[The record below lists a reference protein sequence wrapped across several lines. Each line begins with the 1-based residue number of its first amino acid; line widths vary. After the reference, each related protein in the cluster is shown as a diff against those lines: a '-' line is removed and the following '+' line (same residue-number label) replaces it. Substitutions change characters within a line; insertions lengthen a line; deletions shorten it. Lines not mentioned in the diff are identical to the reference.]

1 MNFTETELK
10 GVYIIEPER
19 FEDERGFFSPTF
31 SECEFEARGLASQF
45 VENNLSYNRRRGTL
59 RGLHYQAMPYGQ
71 AKLVCCT
78 RGAIFDVAVDLRP
91 DSPTFRQWAGAEL
104 SAENRLL
111 CYIPGDM
118 GHGFQTLDDDTEVFY
133 QVSTVFRPDAY
144 KGLRWNDPAFG
155 IEWPLPEERIILA
168 RDNSYPDFNHES
180 ERPKG
185 K

>member
-1 MNFTETELK
+1 MNFTETKLK

-31 SECEFEARGLASQF
+31 SQREFEARGLASRF
-45 VENNLSYNRRRGTL
+45 VENNISYNRRRGTL

-91 DSPTFRQWAGAEL
+91 NSPTFRQWVGAEL
-104 SAENRLL
+104 TAGNHLM
-111 CYIPGDM
+111 CYIPTAM
-118 GHGFQTLDDDTEVFY
+118 GHGFQTLEDDTEVSY

-144 KGLRWNDPAFG
+144 RGMRWNDPAFG
-155 IEWPLPEERIILA
+155 IEWPLPDERTILA
-168 RDNSYPDFNHES
+168 RDDSYPDFEL
-180 ERPKG
+180 
-185 K
+185 

>member
-1 MNFTETELK
+1 MNFTETELP
-10 GVYIIEPER
+10 GVFIIEPER
-19 FEDERGFFSPTF
+19 FQDERGFFSPTF
-31 SECEFEARGLASQF
+31 SAREFEARGMASQF

-91 DSPTFRQWAGAEL
+91 DSPTFRQWVGAEL
-104 SAENRLL
+104 TAENRLL

-118 GHGFQTLDDDTEVFY
+118 GHGFQTLENDTEVFY

-144 KGLRWNDPAFG
+144 RGLRWNDPAFG
-155 IEWPLPEERIILA
+155 IEWPLTEERIILA
-168 RDNSYPDFNHES
+168 RDNSYPDFE
-180 ERPKG
+180 P
-185 K
+185 